1 MSAEDSASTTN
12 AISFD
17 VEHWH
22 SATLLSDAVE
32 DPEDRIE
39 ESVDVVLDVLRRHD
53 VRATFF
59 VVGEVA
65 SEYPDVVRKIAD
77 AEHELASH
85 GHTHTPLF
93 ELSPDAFERE
103 LDRSTTAIERASGI
117 EPVGFRAPNFSV
129 TGRTDWALS
138 ILESNGYRYDSS
150 VFPVTTPMYGVSG
163 APIRPYDVALDD
175 PFHASSAEQSGC
187 GLVEVPLSVLGSR
200 VRLPIAGGFYGRV
213 TPVWL
218 LERGIRRLNRRGIP
232 ATLYFHPWEF
242 NPAVR
247 VDSPSVPKRFVSF
260 VGIEK
265 TARKLDRL
273 LTAFDFGPI
282 RAMVDRRERNPKR
295 DKWRE
300 LRTDDATDTEYDR

>member
-1 MSAEDSASTTN
+1 MSAQDSASPTN

-22 SATLLSDAVE
+22 SATLLDDAIQ

-65 SEYPDVVRKIAD
+65 SEYPEVVRKIAD
-77 AEHELASH
+77 EGHELGSH

-103 LDRSTTAIERASGI
+103 LDRSATAIERAGGS

-129 TGRTDWALS
+129 TRATDWALP

-150 VFPVTTPMYGVSG
+150 VFPVRTPMYGVPG

-175 PFHASSAEQSGC
+175 PFRASSAEQSERGF
-187 GLVEVPLSVLGSR
+187 VEVPLSVLGER
-200 VRLPIAGGFYGRV
+200 IRLPIAGGFYGRV
-213 TPVWL
+213 TPVWI

-242 NPAVR
+242 NPSVR
-247 VDSPSVPKRFVSF
+247 VDSPSLPKRFVSF
-260 VGIEK
+260 AGIER

-273 LTAFDFGPI
+273 LAAFDFGPI
-282 RAMVDRRERNPKR
+282 RAVVDGWDRNPNR
-295 DKWRE
+295 DGRGE
-300 LRTDDATDTEYDR
+300 PRIDGATDADFDT